1 LINSA
6 KLPQM
11 LGGLIRYLND
21 SSFRGRKFKQRDDLP
36 NEPKPPKQ
44 RRGNTN
50 DQPPNAKR

>member
-21 SSFRGRKFKQRDDLP
+21 SSFCGRKFKQRDDLP
-36 NEPKPPKQ
+36 NEPKTPKQ
-44 RRGNTN
+44 RRGTPGVN
-50 DQPPNAKR
+50 R